1 MDNSIPEAFIFM
13 KVGTH
18 GGECL
23 KDILDRKKIELKKAK
38 MIFWGYGG
46 TVLHP
51 MNQVQPFVEKWKEES
66 VCIEVL
72 MEEINGDS
80 KAGPPAGTAKQF
92 AVSYKELVND
102 EGLWKRIPKGIETGG
117 EYALVLD
124 EIRECKLELDLRDY
138 EVGIGPSSKS
148 KKNAADYLSYKTDK
162 GALVKARSTRNRPR
176 ESKRVQIKYRA
187 YLKHPYAV
195 FLWPL
200 KK

>member
-1 MDNSIPEAFIFM
+1 MDNSIPKAFIFM
-13 KVGTH
+13 KMGWH

-23 KDILDRKKIELKKAK
+23 EKIVKRKRREVNDAGKA
-38 MIFWGYGG
+38 FWGYGG

-51 MNQVQPFVEKWKEES
+51 TNQVQPFVEKWKEKP

-80 KAGPPAGTAKQF
+80 KSGPPLGTAKQF
-92 AVSYKELVND
+92 ATSDKELF
-102 EGLWKRIPKGIETGG
+102 EPIPEEIKTAGKH
-117 EYALVLD
+117 ALVLD
-124 EIRECKLELDLRDY
+124 EIRECKPELELDLRDY
-138 EVGIGPSSKS
+138 EVGIGPSSKG
-148 KKNAADYLSYKTDK
+148 KKNAADYLSYRTDK
-162 GALVKARSTRNRPR
+162 GALVKAKPPQNRPK
-176 ESKRVQIKYRA
+176 EPKPVLIKYRA

>member
-18 GGECL
+18 GGDSL

-51 MNQVQPFVEKWKEES
+51 MNQVQPFVEKWKKKS
-66 VCIEVL
+66 VRIEVL
-72 MEEINGDS
+72 MEEIKGDS
-80 KAGPPAGTAKQF
+80 KSGPPAGTAKQF
-92 AVSYKELVND
+92 AVSD
-102 EGLWKRIPKGIETGG
+102 EECMKPIPNEICTGG
-117 EYALVLD
+117 KHALVLD
-124 EIRECKLELDLRDY
+124 EIRECKPELELDLRDY
-138 EVGIGPSSKS
+138 EVGIGPSSKG
-148 KKNAADYLSYKTDK
+148 KKNAADYLSYRTDK
-162 GALVKARSTRNRPR
+162 GALVKASPRLNRPK
-176 ESKRVQIKYRA
+176 ESKCVRIKYRA

-200 KK
+200 K